1 MQTLSGALILGKLLS
16 LGLDSSWTHVGQKT
30 SMIGLAAILALMDWD
45 LLTSLVSQAP
55 TQATLEAGDWKLVK
69 KKTRQITTNKPFKT
83 FQWYEEAIARAT
95 NCFEIC
101 LVKIICKD
109 YVSSYQS
116 LSCEMSTFYSFCHSD
131 RGK

>member
-16 LGLDSSWTHVGQKT
+16 FGLDSSWTHVGQKT

-69 KKTRQITTNKPFKT
+69 KNKTNNNKQTLQNFS
-83 FQWYEEAIARAT
+83 
-95 NCFEIC
+95 
-101 LVKIICKD
+101 V
-109 YVSSYQS
+109 V
-116 LSCEMSTFYSFCHSD
+116 
-131 RGK
+131 